1 MHSAVLVDVLLA
13 PSAAMVWT
21 QNQVG
26 FVIEM
31 ATDCISMLSHSIFFL
46 LGGVASLVPGVEGR
60 EDTPGSVLNTAWEHT
75 LAPSELGMY

>member
-1 MHSAVLVDVLLA
+1 
-13 PSAAMVWT
+13 
-21 QNQVG
+21 
-26 FVIEM
+26 M